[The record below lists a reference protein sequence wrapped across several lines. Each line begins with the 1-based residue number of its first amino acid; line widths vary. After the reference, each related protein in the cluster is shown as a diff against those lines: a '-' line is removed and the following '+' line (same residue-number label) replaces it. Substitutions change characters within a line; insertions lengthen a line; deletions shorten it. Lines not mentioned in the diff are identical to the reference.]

1 MKEKD
6 YNTWLQEAKD
16 ALDGY
21 SAYQAEMAEY
31 YRKAQENAKA
41 EYLAE
46 KEQLKKDTAH
56 SQNQAVVDTMK
67 TERDLDRTL
76 ASRGL
81 AFSGENAQTNL
92 DLTLDLRGRLAD
104 LETAA
109 AEQDEKLNADYKRLS
124 NELSLA
130 HAQSKASAAEKEA
143 DLKMDIASALQKA
156 EAAEEEAAAKE
167 PAEEDSSLP
176 DMTGKSFFERVK
188 LLGQY
193 AKEQMAA
200 KQEAS
205 KYTPEIS
212 AKELAKQLVSA
223 AGEEGVIG
231 SIAHQEKLEALLGRL
246 TEEHDLSDAY
256 LQELMLNLRSLGY
269 RPDYREDEAYG
280 LEDLQNR
287 SAEAYQS
294 YYDRYYRLYRSSGYS
309 ASESDE
315 LAGPKALFMQFV
327 YLYANSK
334 NREVFESAMK
344 GLGYR
349 NELEAFYKQIESDPN
364 RYGLGS
370 ALSPS

>member
-92 DLTLDLRGRLAD
+92 DLNLDLRGRLAD

-109 AEQDEKLNADYKRLS
+109 AEQDAALDADYRRLS

-143 DLKMDIASALQKA
+143 DLKM
-156 EAAEEEAAAKE
+156 
-167 PAEEDSSLP
+167 
-176 DMTGKSFFERVK
+176 
-188 LLGQY
+188 
-193 AKEQMAA
+193 
-200 KQEAS
+200 
-205 KYTPEIS
+205 
-212 AKELAKQLVSA
+212 
-223 AGEEGVIG
+223 
-231 SIAHQEKLEALLGRL
+231 AH
-246 TEEHDLSDAY
+246 
-256 LQELMLNLRSLGY
+256 
-269 RPDYREDEAYG
+269 
-280 LEDLQNR
+280 
-287 SAEAYQS
+287 
-294 YYDRYYRLYRSSGYS
+294 
-309 ASESDE
+309 
-315 LAGPKALFMQFV
+315 V
-327 YLYANSK
+327 
-334 NREVFESAMK
+334 
-344 GLGYR
+344 
-349 NELEAFYKQIESDPN
+349 
-364 RYGLGS
+364 
-370 ALSPS
+370 